1 MSDTK
6 KRTRA
11 ANGEGSIY
19 QDDNGVW
26 HAWVTMGVKNDG
38 SPDRRHRRGSSRQ
51 EVADKVAIL
60 EREREAGTVTTAGER
75 LTVAQ
80 WLAYWLDNIAAAKI
94 TEGSMTGYRPLV
106 ERHLIPGLGK
116 HRLDRL
122 QPEHVEA
129 LYKKLATQGMAQSTV
144 LKVHRILSRSLK
156 IAVQRGKVKRNVCTL
171 IDAPT
176 VEPQEREALTADQ
189 ARDVLALAL
198 KDRLAALWAFR
209 LEIGCRQGEAL
220 GLAWPDLRLDP
231 DTGTGVATIRRQLQR
246 AAARHGCG
254 APVGT
259 VPLRYRGRIIERPV
273 YPCGKKQPIRC
284 PQGTG
289 GGLRIVNYPKN
300 KKPRHVSLSPALVLA
315 LMYHREAQAAERAAA
330 GSFWTDDPALG
341 DLVFRQVAGRAI
353 DPGADYKAWVRLL
366 REAGVPTGGTH
377 KARHTAATLLLE
389 AGVPAKVVQ
398 EVLGHSTYRVTMD
411 TYSHVTPTMT
421 NAASE
426 RIEGVLWR

>member
-1 MSDTK
+1 VTEQ

-19 QDDNGVW
+19 QDEKGVW

-38 SPDRRHRRGSSRQ
+38 SPDRRHRRGASRQ
-51 EVADKVAIL
+51 EVADKVAAL
-60 EREREAGTVTTAGER
+60 ERERDAGTITTAGER

-80 WLAYWLDNIAAAKI
+80 WLAYWLDNIAAAKV
-94 TEGSMTGYRPLV
+94 TEGTMSGYRPLV
-106 ERHLIPGLGK
+106 LRHLIPGLGK

-129 LYKKLATQGMAQSTV
+129 LYKKLASDGMAPATV
-144 LKVHRILSRSLK
+144 LKVHRILSRALK
-156 IAVQRGKVKRNVCTL
+156 VAVQRGKVKRNVCTL

-176 VEPQEREALTADQ
+176 VEPQESEALSADQ
-189 ARDVLALAL
+189 ARAVLDLAL

-220 GLAWPDLRLDP
+220 GLAWPELKLDT
-231 DTGTGVATIRRQLQR
+231 DAGTGVATIRRQLQR
-246 AAARHGCG
+246 LPARHGCG
-254 APVGT
+254 DPVGT
-259 VPLRYRGRIIERPV
+259 VPLRYRGRTIDRPV
-273 YPCGKKQPIRC
+273 YPCGKKQPIQC

-289 GGLRIVNYPKN
+289 GGLRIVNYPKS

-315 LMYHREAQAAERAAA
+315 LMYHREAQAAERTAA
-330 GSFWTDDPALG
+330 GSFWSDDPAFG
-341 DLVFRQVAGRAI
+341 DLVFRQVAGQPI
-353 DPGADYKAWVRLL
+353 DPGADYKAWVKLL
-366 REAGVPTGGTH
+366 KAAGVPAGGTH

-411 TYSHVTPTMT
+411 TYSHVTAPMST
-421 NAASE
+421 AASK